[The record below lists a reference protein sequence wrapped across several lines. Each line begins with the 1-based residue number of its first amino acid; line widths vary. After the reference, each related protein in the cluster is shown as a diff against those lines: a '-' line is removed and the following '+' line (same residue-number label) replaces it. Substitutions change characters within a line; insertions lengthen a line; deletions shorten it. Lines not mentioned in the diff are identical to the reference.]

1 MNEHWPLMTTIA
13 DNGFA
18 GIQITPRWATN
29 IYYNCDMPD
38 CTVLEWI
45 NTSAGAGNITDLLEV
60 EKKTN
65 VRHLLGLHHDAY
77 MFHQANLRYTGAAT
91 YTVNGVTAQLSLF
104 EAWMETVA
112 QEYIRL

>member
-1 MNEHWPLMTTIA
+1 MTTVA
-13 DNGFA
+13 ANGFA

-29 IYYNCDMPD
+29 IYYNCDLPD

-45 NTSAGAGNITDLLEV
+45 NTNTPAPSGNITDLLNV
-60 EKKTN
+60 EKATN
-65 VRHLLGLHHDAY
+65 TRHLLGLHHDAY

-91 YTVNGVTAQLSLF
+91 YTINGVTEQLSLF